1 MRLEPRA
8 HPPRWLVGAAPVAA
22 VALAMAM
29 AAIPLALAGADIAAA
44 YRQMLVASF
53 GSWFALSETLTRATP
68 LILTGLAVAV
78 AFRARLWNIGA
89 EGQLYMGAVTAV
101 ALGTGA
107 VAAPALLLVPLLLAG
122 SALAGALFMLGPTW
136 LKLRLGV
143 DEVVTT
149 LLLNFVALL
158 IVGMLL
164 EGPMQDPMSL
174 GWPQSASIVADATL
188 PRLVA
193 KTRVHAGLIMALV
206 AAFLVW
212 LYLERTVWGFET
224 RAVGHNAQAAAYA
237 GMPVGRI
244 LLRAG
249 LISGALAGLAGA
261 GEVAGLKG
269 YLTSDLSPGF
279 GYTGIVVAML
289 AQLNPLGVVLAAI
302 FVAAV
307 FVGAD
312 SMSRTAGVPSYIADL
327 VVALSLLTMLLA
339 GLVTRYRLRR

>member
-8 HPPRWLVGAAPVAA
+8 HPPGWLVAAAPVAA
-22 VALAMAM
+22 VALAMAL
-29 AAIPLALAGADIAAA
+29 AAVPLALAGADIAAA
-44 YRQMLVASF
+44 YRQMAVASF

-89 EGQLYMGAVTAV
+89 EGQLYLGAVTAV

-107 VAAPALLLVPLLLAG
+107 VAAPASLLVPLVLAG

-174 GWPQSASIVADATL
+174 GWPQSAPILADATL

-193 KTRVHAGLIMALV
+193 QDPRPCRPDRGTRRRSPGLALP
-206 AAFLVW
+206 
-212 LYLERTVWGFET
+212 
-224 RAVGHNAQAAAYA
+224 RADRLGLRD
-237 GMPVGRI
+237 PRGRPQ
-244 LLRAG
+244 RAG
-249 LISGALAGLAGA
+249 
-261 GEVAGLKG
+261 
-269 YLTSDLSPGF
+269 
-279 GYTGIVVAML
+279 
-289 AQLNPLGVVLAAI
+289 
-302 FVAAV
+302 
-307 FVGAD
+307 
-312 SMSRTAGVPSYIADL
+312 R
-327 VVALSLLTMLLA
+327 
-339 GLVTRYRLRR
+339 RLRRHAGRPRSCCAPA

>member
-8 HPPRWLVGAAPVAA
+8 HPPAWLQAGAPLLAVAAALALAAP
-22 VALAMAM
+22 
-29 AAIPLALAGADIAAA
+29 PLALAGADLASA
-44 YRQMLVASF
+44 YRQMAVASL

-89 EGQLYMGAVTAV
+89 EGQLYLGAVTAV
-101 ALGTGA
+101 ALGSGA
-107 VAAPALLLVPLLLAG
+107 LQLPAQVLLPLVLAA
-122 SALAGALFMLGPTW
+122 SAAAGALLMLAPTW

-158 IVGMLL
+158 LIGMLL

-174 GWPQSASIVADATL
+174 GWPQSPPVAAEATL

-193 KTRVHAGLIMALV
+193 RTRLHAGLIVALV
-206 AAFLVW
+206 AALLLWV
-212 LYLERTVWGFET
+212 YLDRTVWGFET
-224 RAVGHNAQAAAYA
+224 QAVGSNARAAAFA
-237 GMPVGRI
+237 GMPVGTV
-244 LLRAG
+244 LLRTG

-269 YLTSDLSPGF
+269 YLTQDLSPGF

-289 AQLNPLGVVLAAI
+289 AQLQPLAVVPAAI

>member
-8 HPPRWLVGAAPVAA
+8 HPPVWLQAGAPFAAIVAA
-22 VALAMAM
+22 LALAAL
-29 AAIPLALAGADIAAA
+29 PLALAGADLAGA
-44 YRQMLVASF
+44 YRQMAVASF

-68 LILTGLAVAV
+68 LILAGLAVAV
-78 AFRARLWNIGA
+78 AFRARLWTIGA
-89 EGQLYMGAVTAV
+89 EGQLYIGAVTAV

-107 VAAPALLLVPLLLAG
+107 VPRPGPLLLPLLRAA
-122 SALAGALFMLGPTW
+122 SAAIGALFMLGPTL

-158 IVGMLL
+158 LVGLLL

-174 GWPQSASIVADATL
+174 GWPQSAPVLAEASL
-188 PRLVA
+188 PRLVER
-193 KTRVHAGLIMALV
+193 TRVHAGLLV
-206 AAFLVW
+206 ALAAAVLVW
-212 LYLERTVWGFET
+212 LYLDRTVWGFET
-224 RAVGHNAQAAAYA
+224 QAVGSNARAAAFA

-244 LLRAG
+244 LLRTG
-249 LISGALAGLAGA
+249 LLSGALAGLAGA
-261 GEVAGLKG
+261 GEVMGLKG
-269 YLTSDLSPGF
+269 YLTQDLSPGF

-289 AQLNPLGVVLAAI
+289 AQLQPLAVVLSAI